1 MGNYQV
7 LSRVK
12 CYRKYE
18 NMKMWEVKAVEFLLL
33 DMEMSLRER
42 QFELVF
48 VTAII
53 FYNSRL

>member
-1 MGNYQV
+1 
-7 LSRVK
+7 
-12 CYRKYE
+12 
-18 NMKMWEVKAVEFLLL
+18 MKMWEVKAVEFLLL
-33 DMEMSLRER
+33 GMEMSLRER